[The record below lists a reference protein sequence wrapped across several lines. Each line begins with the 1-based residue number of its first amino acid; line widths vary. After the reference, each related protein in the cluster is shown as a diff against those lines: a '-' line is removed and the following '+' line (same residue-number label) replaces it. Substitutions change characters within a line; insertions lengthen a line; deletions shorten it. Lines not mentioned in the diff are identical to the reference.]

1 MNKSKIIFIIIILIL
16 SNITAGFVSAKKIEA
31 EKTILLKDEK
41 IQESKDYNLDKPD
54 YKKGELIVK
63 FKNEIQPQTKN
74 NQIKTN
80 SNTLDKLNAKYEAK
94 DIIAISSKENTPLSN
109 IYKIEINGET
119 DIKKAVEEYK
129 TNSNV
134 LYAEPNYYYYSC
146 NTPNDPLLDRQ
157 WGLNQSFDYD
167 IDGPEAW
174 DIETGD
180 SNIIIAIIDTGVDY
194 NHPDIKDNIWRNTD
208 ETTNGEDTDLNG
220 YDDDVVGWDFF
231 NNDNDPIDDN
241 GHGTHCAGIAAA
253 NSNND
258 LGVAGVSWNCQ
269 IMPIKILGK
278 EGTGQMSNAASAI
291 FYAYENGARV
301 VSLSLGNTFSSKLMN
316 EVITYVTE
324 RGVVVIAATGND
336 DRDKKFYPASYEN
349 CIGVSATDDRDLKAS
364 FSNYGDWVDI
374 AAPGE
379 YILSL
384 RANGT
389 SLYGENSSYIV
400 EENYTYAS
408 GTSMACPFV
417 AGVAGLVLSKNS
429 ALTSKQVREK
439 LYFSADRLPDKL
451 NIGRGR
457 LNAYRALTR
466 GPGPATAIISS
477 PKHYS
482 DVKGVID
489 INGSV
494 SGEGFKYYTLDYRK
508 GLISD
513 QENWIELVNSSEP
526 VDDDLLYS
534 LDTEPIDEGLYV
546 IRLKLFCDN
555 GVYRDLI
562 SVFVNN
568 YENTFFVDDDGEEA
582 DFSRITDGILFSGK
596 GDTVFVFNGTYNESL
611 YIDKKINLYGESYKS
626 VKIFGNGTKNGIHV
640 LADGV
645 KIAGF
650 TVENYS
656 SINNDLSFDS
666 GILLDDADDCV
677 ICCNNL
683 TDNGCGIKLI
693 SSCRNK
699 IYLNNFNFPNA
710 IGVRVIKNSNFNKI
724 NENNFISYFAP
735 RISYEFAS
743 YKYSYFNN
751 WNRNYW
757 EERLGNDIL
766 IFRFLPRRIPYRFWD
781 LSGILLRIPRIRSNF
796 DFLPAKEPYDIPD
809 NYDFYYDG
817 EVI

>member
-1 MNKSKIIFIIIILIL
+1 MIIKMKKGKIILIITILIL
-16 SNITAGFVSAKKIEA
+16 SNITAGFVSAKKIEV
-31 EKTILLKDEK
+31 EKTTILNDGK
-41 IQESKDYNLDKPD
+41 IQENKDNALDKPD

-63 FKNEIQPQTKN
+63 FKNEIQPQAQN

-80 SNTLDKLNAKYEAK
+80 SNTLDTLNAKYEAK
-94 DIIAISSKENTPLSN
+94 EIIPISSKEETPLSN
-109 IYKIEINGET
+109 VYKIKINEEA

-129 TNSNV
+129 TDSNV
-134 LYAEPNYYYYSC
+134 EYVEPNYYYYSC
-146 NTPNDPLLDRQ
+146 NTPNDTFLDKQ

-180 SNIIIAIIDTGVDY
+180 NNIIIAIIDSGVDY
-194 NHPDIKDNIWRNTD
+194 NHPDIKDNIWRNND
-208 ETTNGEDTDLNG
+208 ETINGEDTDLNG
-220 YDDDVVGWDFF
+220 YDDDIVGWDFF

-253 NSNND
+253 SSNNGI
-258 LGVAGVSWNCQ
+258 GVAGVSWDCK
-269 IMPIKILGK
+269 IIPIKILNRDGK
-278 EGTGQMSNAASAI
+278 GQISDAASAI

-301 VSLSLGNTFSSKLMN
+301 ISLSFGNTFPSKLLN
-316 EVITYVTE
+316 EVINYVTN
-324 RGVVVIAATGND
+324 RGVVVIAAAGND
-336 DRDKKFYPASYEN
+336 NKDKKFYPASYEN

-374 AAPGE
+374 AAPGVN
-379 YILSL
+379 ILSTMPTYQVQL
-384 RANGT
+384 NEEG
-389 SLYGENSSYIV
+389 YK
-400 EENYTYAS
+400 ENYDYLS
-408 GTSMACPFV
+408 GTSMSTPFV
-417 AGVAGLVLSKNS
+417 AGVASLVLSENS
-429 ALTSKQVREK
+429 TLTSKKVREK
-439 LYFSADRLPDKL
+439 LYYSADRLTDKFK
-451 NIGRGR
+451 IGRGR

-508 GLISD
+508 GLISN
-513 QENWIELVNSSEP
+513 EGNWIELVNSSEP
-526 VDDDLLYS
+526 ADDDLLYT
-534 LDTEPIDEGLYV
+534 LDTKPIDEGLYI

-562 SVFVNN
+562 SIIVNN
-568 YENTFFVDDDGEEA
+568 YENTFFVDDDGGEA
-582 DFSRITDGILFSGK
+582 DFTRITDGVLFSGE
-596 GDTVFVFNGTYNESL
+596 GDTVFVFNGKYNESL
-611 YIDKKINLYGESYKS
+611 YIDKKINLLGESYKS
-626 VKIFGNGTKNGIHV
+626 VKIYGNRTINRIHV

-650 TVENYS
+650 TVENS
-656 SINNDLSFDS
+656 SGINNDFSFDS
-666 GILLDDADDCV
+666 GIILDDVDDCF

-683 TDNGCGIKLI
+683 TNNGCGIKLI

-699 IYLNNFNFPNA
+699 IYLNNFDYRNM
-710 IGVRVIKNSNFNKI
+710 IGIRVIRNSNFNKI
-724 NENNFISYFAP
+724 NENNFISEGIP
-735 RISYEFAS
+735 RIFFEFAT

-757 EERLGNDIL
+757 EDRLGNNIL
-766 IFRFLPRRIPYRFWD
+766 IFRFLPKRIP
-781 LSGILLRIPRIRSNF
+781 
-796 DFLPAKEPYDIPD
+796 
-809 NYDFYYDG
+809 
-817 EVI
+817 